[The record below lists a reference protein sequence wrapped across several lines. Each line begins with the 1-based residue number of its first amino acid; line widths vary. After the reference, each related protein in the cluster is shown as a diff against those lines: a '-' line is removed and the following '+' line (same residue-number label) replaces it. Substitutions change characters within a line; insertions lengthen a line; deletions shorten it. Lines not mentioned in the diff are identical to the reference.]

1 MRWHAA
7 IAPWRNRRQAPCFHQ
22 KDASP
27 KEKPVIF
34 FDNNVPMLRL
44 FKNKKPLV
52 QNTAKMDE
60 VYKSL
65 QDSYLNANA
74 YFCHFRVDA
83 HAARLRRNGISIEC

>member
-1 MRWHAA
+1 MA
-7 IAPWRNRRQAPCFHQ
+7 RRCPIVTQPFASPCCYQ

-27 KEKPVIF
+27 KEKKLCIF
-34 FDNNVPMLRL
+34 FDNNVSMLRL

-52 QNTAKMDE
+52 QNTAKMDD

-83 HAARLRRNGISIEC
+83 HVARLRRNGIAIEC